1 MSEYPVTTTNKPNIW
16 IRGLF
21 MVLMA
26 MVYQLSGTLLFIV
39 AIMQFIFTLLAGAPN
54 ARLLSFGRSLGLYVQ
69 HVVRFLVFDTEVM
82 PFPFS
87 DWPAAAR

>member
-1 MSEYPVTTTNKPNIW
+1 MNDYPVTTTHGRKLW

-26 MVYQLSGTLLFIV
+26 MVYQLSCTLLFIV
-39 AIMQFIFTLLAGAPN
+39 AVMQFVFALFSGAPN
-54 ARLLSFGRSLGLYVQ
+54 ARLLAFGRSLGRYVQ
-69 HVVRFLVFDTEVM
+69 QIVRFLVFDTEDM

-87 DWPAAAR
+87 DWPA